1 MLLNC
6 KKNFQEKLTIELSQ
20 KAYKQSEI
28 SLIELLLNKKMKS
41 PTEEEFE
48 ESIKEL
54 SEYKNRLEKEVVT
67 ISQKLKMPQRK
78 IESIINSHQELNKIK
93 IILSKLYKQKENATS
108 NLFLWFYFC
117 CLNNIEMYPMNVA
130 KLNSIKCI

>member
-1 MLLNC
+1 
-6 KKNFQEKLTIELSQ
+6 
-20 KAYKQSEI
+20 
-28 SLIELLLNKKMKS
+28 MKS

-93 IILSKLYKQKENATS
+93 IILSNLYKQKENATS
-108 NLFLWFYFC
+108 NLL
-117 CLNNIEMYPMNVA
+117 L
-130 KLNSIKCI
+130 